1 MEIFKERNKYMGH
14 DLDEIELKATRKLHG
29 LDKINGSDKN
39 VGSIEKDI
47 KILEKFLKEMDD
59 VFQQTKINNTKE
71 RKALANLLEDYKK
84 QKQESKQWKQMYLDE
99 VDKRVDIIL
108 LYNKLLEKN
117 KKLEAKLEF
126 KQWGDLDNLK
136 FEEYMN
142 EFIPI
147 QKTKDKIEVLKQ
159 EYEEILSEYGNLDT
173 DIIINVP
180 NENVRKYLDKLV
192 TKIEVLQELI
202 QQEDKNGE

>member
-29 LDKINGSDKN
+29 LDKINGSDIN
-39 VGSIEKDI
+39 IEEDI
-47 KILEKFLKEMDD
+47 KRLKEYIEFDKKHRIVTVYD
-59 VFQQTKINNTKE
+59 QKP
-71 RKALANLLEDYKK
+71 LLRDIIENVIKDYES
-84 QKQESKQWKQMYLDE
+84 QKQESKKWEQMYLDE

-117 KKLEAKLEF
+117 KELEAKLEF

-136 FEEYMN
+136 FEEY
-142 EFIPI
+142 I
-147 QKTKDKIEVLKQ
+147 K
-159 EYEEILSEYGNLDT
+159 
-173 DIIINVP
+173 
-180 NENVRKYLDKLV
+180 
-192 TKIEVLQELI
+192 ELI